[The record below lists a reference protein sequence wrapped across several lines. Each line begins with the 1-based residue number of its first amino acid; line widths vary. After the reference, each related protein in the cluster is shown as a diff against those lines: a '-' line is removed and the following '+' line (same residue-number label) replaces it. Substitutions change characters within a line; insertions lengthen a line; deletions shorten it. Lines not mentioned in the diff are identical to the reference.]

1 MCGLTNL
8 LQSADHVFSHSIIQ
22 LSLQATLFIY
32 LTYNIY
38 IYLITGIS
46 LLKNIYIYYIHL
58 NIYNHKTDIKIKK

>member
-38 IYLITGIS
+38 IFNHRHISFKKYL
-46 LLKNIYIYYIHL
+46 YILYTFKYLQSQDRH
-58 NIYNHKTDIKIKK
+58 